1 MQSEHTGRDLFLF
14 IEEHDRRV
22 AQMPAE
28 HTGRDL
34 FLFIAGVLVAVAGF
48 HVVVRYA

>member
-1 MQSEHTGRDLFLF
+1 MQSED
-14 IEEHDRRV
+14 
-22 AQMPAE
+22 A
-28 HTGRDL
+28 GRDL